1 MVVFVSDS
9 EQPLAQLLPV
19 ETEMMRHAGKDE
31 IKRTDP
37 QFIVG
42 RNRNMMFPAL
52 LRSQAH
58 VAAHLP
64 RHVVPVMPKPPRQV
78 RPRDVPRQLHGSIVS
93 SRTTFTNRSRM
104 ESGFTHSSA

>member
-1 MVVFVSDS
+1 MFVSDS
-9 EQPLAQLLPV
+9 EQPLGQFLPV
-19 ETEMMRHAGKDE
+19 KPEMMRHAGKDE

-58 VAAHLP
+58 VAADLA
-64 RHVVPVMPKPPRQV
+64 RHSVPEMPKPPRQV